1 MSQSILKI
9 DLIFVLI
16 SATGDYFM
24 QKNLSISKIIKSI

>member
-16 SATGDYFM
+16 SATGDHFM
-24 QKNLSISKIIKSI
+24 QKKFIDFKNN